1 MVRRSHRH
9 ACALFYTGAMKNTKT
24 YLLAWFKFSA
34 SLMLLIGFLFIS
46 KLTTTYFQ
54 IAFPSALLAMLIVFV
69 LLVTNIVKE
78 SWIAPAC
85 QPILKYMAL
94 FFIPAGVGLVEHI
107 SVFAA
112 HWSLLLLVLLLVPL
126 IGLVLVSFIASLRGK
141 HA

>member
-1 MVRRSHRH
+1 
-9 ACALFYTGAMKNTKT
+9 
-24 YLLAWFKFSA
+24 
-34 SLMLLIGFLFIS
+34 MLLIGFLFIS

-69 LLVTNIVKE
+69 LLMTNIVKE
-78 SWIAPAC
+78 SWLAPAC

-107 SVFAA
+107 DVFTT

-126 IGLVLVSFIASLRGK
+126 IGLVLVSFITSLRGK
-141 HA
+141 HAK

>member
-1 MVRRSHRH
+1 
-9 ACALFYTGAMKNTKT
+9 MKNTKT

-34 SLMLLIGFLFIS
+34 SLMLLVGCLFVS
-46 KLTTTYFQ
+46 KLTTSYFQ
-54 IAFPSALLAMLIVFV
+54 IAFPSALLAMLIMFV
-69 LLVTNIVKE
+69 LLIMDVVKE

-107 SVFAA
+107 DIFTT

-126 IGLVLVSFIASLRGK
+126 IGLVLVSFITSLRGK
-141 HA
+141 HAK